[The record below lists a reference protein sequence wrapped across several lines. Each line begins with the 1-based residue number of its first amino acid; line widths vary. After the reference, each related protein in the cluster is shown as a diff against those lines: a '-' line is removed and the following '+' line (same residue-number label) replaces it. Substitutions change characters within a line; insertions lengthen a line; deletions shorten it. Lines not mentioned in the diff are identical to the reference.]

1 MENKMTKK
9 KIITLCVIA
18 FVILGMLAGV
28 LFYIFKPEAPIE
40 VFSIKPQK
48 TDVVE
53 KFESSATVSSA
64 KAGEFT
70 LLEGVMPTKVNVKVG
85 DIVKSGDVLV
95 EFDSSSL
102 SQTLNAKKADLDKA
116 RSAYNEY
123 GRKTREASSKL
134 ATVEKQI
141 ADAQKN
147 VDKLEKEVK
156 SSKANTASSE
166 NTQAVDQLSSM
177 TKDKSLAEKIVSA
190 FSKNNSLSN
199 LLSALDKVN
208 SAGNVDL
215 ASMLSSSI
223 TDSAQAK
230 LIEAQ
235 LSLASL
241 KITKSLLESESKGSL
256 DSVYKSVVDYCQ
268 KSYDNTRKQINSLN
282 TGWVAEYDGIVSA
295 VDVKAGEKF
304 EKTSNQNGF
313 DISSIINSITSGSAD
328 VTSLL
333 SQFTSGTKTG
343 LTVEYYP
350 LEARF
355 IIGQKDLANISLG
368 QQVEIKTS
376 GGNIL
381 NGEISY
387 IAAKAS
393 SSSGLDFSSILG
405 GATGGGSVTGVEA
418 RVKINSPTKDVII
431 GLDVDVSIEVNRHK
445 DVLAV
450 PVESIQ
456 YDNENAFVY
465 GIKQQKKKFILF
477 KQYIETGLFDG
488 SNYEVVSG
496 MDSNFNFVKS
506 PTSSM
511 EEGMRVG
518 ICIE

>member
-1 MENKMTKK
+1 MESKMTKK

-48 TDVVE
+48 IDVVE

-123 GRKTREASSKL
+123 GRKTSEASSKL

-177 TKDKSLAEKIVSA
+177 TKDKSLSEKIVSA

-215 ASMLSSSI
+215 VSMLSSSI

-241 KITKSLLESESKGSL
+241 KITKSLLES
-256 DSVYKSVVDYCQ
+256 
-268 KSYDNTRKQINSLN
+268 
-282 TGWVAEYDGIVSA
+282 
-295 VDVKAGEKF
+295 
-304 EKTSNQNGF
+304 
-313 DISSIINSITSGSAD
+313 
-328 VTSLL
+328 
-333 SQFTSGTKTG
+333 
-343 LTVEYYP
+343 
-350 LEARF
+350 
-355 IIGQKDLANISLG
+355 
-368 QQVEIKTS
+368 
-376 GGNIL
+376 
-381 NGEISY
+381 
-387 IAAKAS
+387 
-393 SSSGLDFSSILG
+393 
-405 GATGGGSVTGVEA
+405 
-418 RVKINSPTKDVII
+418 
-431 GLDVDVSIEVNRHK
+431 
-445 DVLAV
+445 
-450 PVESIQ
+450 
-456 YDNENAFVY
+456 
-465 GIKQQKKKFILF
+465 
-477 KQYIETGLFDG
+477 
-488 SNYEVVSG
+488 
-496 MDSNFNFVKS
+496 
-506 PTSSM
+506 
-511 EEGMRVG
+511 
-518 ICIE
+518 